1 MIKTDYCSNTGR
13 LASPGP
19 FTTNRAWGS
28 RPAKSLHRQLW
39 RFLALLLFSLG
50 NLDSL
55 TAQIAEESTE
65 GIQPRFQSQS
75 VTYEAVAL
83 FGEDTSK
90 AVVNIH
96 YRIWQ
101 NFFIFIRN
109 EAEPRTTEYRGRGEL
124 LIEILDEQRNS
135 VARQIRQISL
145 ARATLP
151 KENEQLQDLQGAMS
165 FTVPKGSYQIIF
177 SLDDRESGRTF
188 LERTRRIAAVAPKL
202 SALELSPPLVLQP
215 NVHPDEQAF
224 VPINRG
230 GDVLFG
236 GRGSIVSQMYLVQG
250 DAILEVKWKLEGEV
264 EGFKGRKQMF
274 RGSHYAMLN
283 GLLQLAR
290 QEDGIQYRVQ
300 PSPLSWRTVSV
311 PLPFEQLEPGSLTLE
326 VEYTAGGLTQ
336 TQKHLFRVIWPQRPF
351 SLFNT
356 TLALESLRHIAG
368 EEDMDEILSSS
379 GSKQAEAFYRFWR
392 QKDPDTTTAYN
403 EVLTEYY
410 LRVDEALRRFSGVRE
425 GDGFKTDRGRIY
437 ILYGPPSETN
447 RIFQPGGPPTE
458 IWTYNRIKRRFIFID
473 PTKSG
478 AFILSQAE
486 NL

>member
-1 MIKTDYCSNTGR
+1 MATDYRSNSEGFG
-13 LASPGP
+13 SPGP
-19 FTTNRAWGS
+19 FTPDRAWDSGS
-28 RPAKSLHRQLW
+28 DKSLHHQLR
-39 RFLALLLFSLG
+39 RFLALLLLSLG
-50 NLDSL
+50 NLGGL
-55 TAQIAEESTE
+55 TAQTE
-65 GIQPRFQSQS
+65 DEPAQGIQPRFQSQS
-75 VTYEAVAL
+75 ATYEALAM
-83 FGEDTSK
+83 FGQDTSK

-96 YRIWQ
+96 YRIGQ

-109 EAEPRTTEYRGRGEL
+109 DAEPRTTEYRGRGEL
-124 LIEILDEQRNS
+124 LIELLDEQRNS

-145 ARATLP
+145 TRATLP
-151 KENEQLQDLQGAMS
+151 KENEQLQDLEGAMS
-165 FTVPKGSYQIIF
+165 FTVPKGMYQIVF

-188 LERTRRIAAVAPKL
+188 LERTRRITAVAPKL
-202 SALELSPPLVLQP
+202 STLELSPPLVLQP
-215 NVHPDEQAF
+215 NVQPDEQAF

-236 GRGSIVSQMYLVQG
+236 GRGAIVSQMYLVQT
-250 DAILEVKWKLEGEV
+250 DAILEVKWKLEGEI
-264 EGFKGRKQMF
+264 EGFKGRKQTF
-274 RGSHYAMLN
+274 SGTHYAMVN

-300 PSPLSWRTVSV
+300 SSPRPWRTVSV
-311 PLPFEQLEPGSLTLE
+311 PLPFERLEPGSFSLK

-336 TQKHLFRVIWPQRPF
+336 TQRHLFRVIWPQRPF
-351 SLFNT
+351 SLFNA
-356 TLALESLRHIAG
+356 TLALEALRHIAG
-368 EEDMDEILSSS
+368 EEEMDDLLSSS

-403 EVLTEYY
+403 EVMTEYY

-458 IWTYNRIKRRFIFID
+458 IWTYERIKRRFIFID
-473 PTKSG
+473 PAKSG